1 MLDPTVPM
9 NRLVKV
15 YRRIREATQELTRK
29 YEDELKVLIEQ
40 RNQIANEM
48 KDQMLLMGTK
58 SVRTDE
64 GTAVLSM
71 KTRYDTNDWDAF
83 KQFVL
88 TTQMLDLLER
98 RIAQTNMARFL
109 DDNPGVVP
117 PGLNSN
123 SEYVVSVRKPN

>member
-15 YRRIREATQELTRK
+15 YRKIREATQELTRK